1 MYKQRTKFLSYQVP
15 SADSKKAEA
24 KKILSS
30 ILESSA
36 IAALD
41 SLYQPKEFDQSQ
53 RVAPKELPFSQ
64 PAAASNLE
72 PVSDT
77 LLTVGKLPTEG
88 GAVVIGVK
96 KPIQVVFKDESATAN
111 PLKEDIAIVEDDV
124 LAPVE
129 EAPVEVQK
137 KLEDEDYDCLDSAPP
152 LDLSSDLQNT
162 VLQRGQGMITS
173 VQMSN
178 NILAPAAMQTG
189 DRIKGIEDDIE
200 GYSVVGLDNDIGMN
214 MLK

>member
-1 MYKQRTKFLSYQVP
+1 MYKQRKNFLSYQVP

-96 KPIQVVFKDESATAN
+96 KPIQVVFKDESATN
-111 PLKEDIAIVEDDV
+111 SLKEDITIVEDDV

-129 EAPVEVQK
+129 EAPIEVQK
-137 KLEDEDYDCLDSAPP
+137 KLEDEDYDCLESAPP

-178 NILAPAAMQTG
+178 NVLSPAAMQTG

>member
-1 MYKQRTKFLSYQVP
+1 MYKQRKNFLSYQVP
-15 SADSKKAEA
+15 SVDAKKAEA

-30 ILESSA
+30 ILESST
-36 IAALD
+36 IADLD
-41 SLYQPKEFDQSQ
+41 SLYQSKEFDQSK
-53 RVAPKELPFSQ
+53 RVDPKDLPFSQ
-64 PAAASNLE
+64 PAASNLE

-88 GAVVIGVK
+88 GTVVIGVK
-96 KPIQVVFKDESATAN
+96 KPVQVIFKDESATN
-111 PLKEDIAIVEDDV
+111 PLKEDITIVEDDDV

-129 EAPVEVQK
+129 EAPIEVQK

-162 VLQRGQGMITS
+162 ILQRGQGMITS
-173 VQMSN
+173 VQKSN
-178 NILAPAAMQTG
+178 NILAPVAMQTR
-189 DRIKGIEDDIE
+189 DHIKGIEDDIE